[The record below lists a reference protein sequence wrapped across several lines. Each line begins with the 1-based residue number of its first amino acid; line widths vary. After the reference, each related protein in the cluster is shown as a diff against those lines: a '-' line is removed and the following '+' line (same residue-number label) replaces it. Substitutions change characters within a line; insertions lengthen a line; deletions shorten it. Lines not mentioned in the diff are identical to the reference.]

1 MFCFVIFSPLFNVC
15 IWNILIQLHFRQRFM
30 LSEPFN
36 AIEAHHLHKTDCIF
50 KWISTQHNAWFH
62 SFESHFYDD
71 ETTLHTN
78 TKCNQPSPSRRKKT
92 HKQIY
97 KKKTLKH
104 ILSFSC
110 WKINCAP
117 EEEKNTHTKWD
128 SHVIYAKGKRV
139 FAFQVCA
146 QVKMRYTR
154 DPVLDVVRAIKGWD

>member
-1 MFCFVIFSPLFNVC
+1 MY

-50 KWISTQHNAWFH
+50 KWISTQHYAWFH

-71 ETTLHTN
+71 ETTLHTPN
-78 TKCNQPSPSRRKKT
+78 VTNHRPAEKKRTNKYRKR
-92 HKQIY
+92 
-97 KKKTLKH
+97 TLKH

-117 EEEKNTHTKWD
+117 EEEKNTHTQSGILMWFMPKVKESSHFKYVLKWKC
-128 SHVIYAKGKRV
+128 VTLEI
-139 FAFQVCA
+139 QCL
-146 QVKMRYTR
+146 M
-154 DPVLDVVRAIKGWD
+154 L